1 MNTIRLLVNFS
12 KKIILGTDRLVLKP
26 LNMTIYLIKH

>member
-1 MNTIRLLVNFS
+1 MNTIRLLVNLS
-12 KKIILGTDRLVLKP
+12 KKIILGTDSLVLKP